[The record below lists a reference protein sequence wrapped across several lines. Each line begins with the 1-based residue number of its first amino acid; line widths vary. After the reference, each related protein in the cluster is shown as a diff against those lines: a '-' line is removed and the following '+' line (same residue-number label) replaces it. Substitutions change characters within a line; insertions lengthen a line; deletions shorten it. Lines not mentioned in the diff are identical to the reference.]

1 MKGGGG
7 TYTPYTRD
15 FLADSAGRARVG
27 GGRRMGGVRSQILK
41 RQWYLDSCLIIPLHA
56 LLALHRLS
64 KESTEASVFVSNGST
79 FFDIRK

>member
-1 MKGGGG
+1 
-7 TYTPYTRD
+7 
-15 FLADSAGRARVG
+15 
-27 GGRRMGGVRSQILK
+27 MGGVRSQILK